1 MESEVATQVGITTQT
16 RWQHRGGPEL
26 IIVSLT
32 VDGVLIRNS
41 AFALGL
47 LDAPGLSY
55 SAFPCTECFLECFYS
70 HVKRKLVLVSSSQL
84 CLGMG

>member
-1 MESEVATQVGITTQT
+1 M
-16 RWQHRGGPEL
+16 
-26 IIVSLT
+26 IIISST
-32 VDGVLIRNS
+32 VDGLLIRNS

-47 LDAPGLSY
+47 LDAPVLIY

-70 HVKRKLVLVSSSQL
+70 HVKRKLVLVSYSQF